1 MTARVGGVLLA
12 HGAGSDKDHP
22 TLVAIE
28 RALAPLPVHRFDFP
42 YRTKGPRRPPDRA
55 PVLLGSVRAEATGFA
70 VRLVVPPER
79 LVLGGR
85 SMGGRMCSMAA
96 ADGLPA
102 AGLVLLGYPLH
113 PPGRPDR
120 LRTEH
125 LPQLEV
131 PCLFVSG
138 TRDPFAA
145 PDELRAAAATIPG
158 PVSHHWVE
166 GARHE
171 LRGADDEVAAVVRAW
186 LADLPHRPV
195 GDPPG

>member
-1 MTARVGGVLLA
+1 MTGRVAGVLLA

-22 TLVAIE
+22 TLLAIE
-28 RALAPLPVHRFDFP
+28 RRLAPLPVHRFDFP
-42 YRTKGPRRPPDRA
+42 YRTRGPRRPPDRA
-55 PVLLGSVRAEATGFA
+55 PVLLASVRVEAAGFA
-70 VRLVVPPER
+70 GRIGAAPER

-85 SMGGRMCSMAA
+85 SMGGRMCSMAV

-102 AGLVLLGYPLH
+102 AGLVLIGYPLH

-120 LRTEH
+120 PRTEH

-138 TRDPFAA
+138 TRDPFAT
-145 PDELRAAAATIPG
+145 PDELRAATATIPG

-166 GARHE
+166 GGRHE
-171 LRGADDEVAAVVRAW
+171 LRGADDEVASAVDAW
-186 LADLPHRPV
+186 LADLPPRPV
-195 GDPPG
+195 GDPPR